1 MSWFE
6 HGNIYSPTPHI
17 ESIKKSREIL
27 NTGLTLAPNTHKRI
41 QSAYLDSTGI
51 PPETLDAFLS
61 DIVQDATYPSK
72 GNLWKNI
79 DYWEVASF
87 TLGVGYNAVRIL
99 PTGWLLR
106 KATEKM
112 ALPLLT
118 HKVAQNIGKATTK
131 NIHMRAGRRTALQT
145 AQTALKGYGANTI
158 DNYINQFEDLLRRA
172 TEEVKDALE
181 DEAIQ
186 PNELYPWF
194 DKRRRR

>member
-17 ESIKKSREIL
+17 ESIKQSRTIL
-27 NTGLTLAPNTHKRI
+27 NTGLTLAPGTHKRI

-51 PPETLDAFLS
+51 PPGQLDSFLS

-87 TLGVGYNAVRIL
+87 SLGVGYNAIRIL

-112 ALPLLT
+112 ALPLIT
-118 HKVAQNIGKATTK
+118 TKVAQNIGKATTS
-131 NIHMRAGRRTALQT
+131 NIYMRGGKRTALQGT
-145 AQTALKGYGANTI
+145 QTVLKGYGAKTI

-181 DEAIQ
+181 DEVIQ
-186 PNELYPWF
+186 PNELYSWF

>member
-17 ESIKKSREIL
+17 ESIKQSREIL
-27 NTGLTLAPNTHKRI
+27 NTGLTLAPDTHKRI
-41 QSAYLDSTGI
+41 QNAYLQSTGI
-51 PPETLDAFLS
+51 PPEQLDGFLS
-61 DIVQDATYPSK
+61 DIVQDATFPSK

-87 TLGVGYNAVRIL
+87 SLGVGYNVIRIL
-99 PTGWLLR
+99 PAGWLLR

-112 ALPLLT
+112 VLPLIT
-118 HKVAQNIGKATTK
+118 TKVAKNIGKATT
-131 NIHMRAGRRTALQT
+131 NIHMRAGKRTALQGT
-145 AQTALKGYGANTI
+145 QTVLKGYGAKTI

-181 DEAIQ
+181 DEVIQ
-186 PNELYPWF
+186 PNELYSWF